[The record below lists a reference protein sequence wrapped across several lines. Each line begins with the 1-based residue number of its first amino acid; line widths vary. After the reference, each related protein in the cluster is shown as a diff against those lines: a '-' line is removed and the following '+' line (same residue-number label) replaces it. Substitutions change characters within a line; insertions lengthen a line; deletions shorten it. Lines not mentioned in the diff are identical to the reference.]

1 MKTLKY
7 YISAFAGIIFL
18 VFLDQF
24 TKYLAVSRL
33 KDKAAFKLIPNVLH
47 FEYVTNT
54 GAAWGMFS
62 GRQIMFI
69 VLTLLVL
76 LIIGYVYIKTPKTKK
91 YMPLRITLVLL
102 TSGALGNFIDRVVNN
117 YVHDFIY
124 FVPINFPV
132 FNVADCYV
140 TVSAVLLVVLLL
152 FVYRKDDDFDYLKPK
167 KKGKND

>member
-24 TKYLAVSRL
+24 TKYLAVSKL

-76 LIIGYVYIKTPKTKK
+76 LVIGYVYIKTPKTKK

-152 FVYRKDDDFDYLKPK
+152 FV
-167 KKGKND
+167 